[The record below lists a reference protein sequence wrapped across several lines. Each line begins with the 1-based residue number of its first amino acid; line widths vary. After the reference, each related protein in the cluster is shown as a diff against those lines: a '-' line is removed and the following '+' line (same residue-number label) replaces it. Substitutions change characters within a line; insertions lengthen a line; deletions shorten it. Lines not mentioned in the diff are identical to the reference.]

1 MSPYNHFFMA
11 PEVRVESLDALAEGL
26 TEEVRSAVAVLL
38 KAAAKVQGE
47 VLNDGNRDAG
57 MHEAFIAIDMLAE
70 DLAARVNSGL
80 ADRTREEAEAE
91 KYRLLAEGFELLQGK
106 RGRMHSAMIDR
117 GEGLVRLELKR
128 IFSLAEEGKVRLE
141 LMGDEHRLSGAVT
154 VETLDEVEVM
164 VQVDPETK
172 TVCFI
177 VNPGDLP
184 DSPQARLL
192 IAKEFKTVGAS
203 KDERKYKKLKKFA
216 PNQLLAQREAG
227 NITILNKSFGDE
239 NDRADEVLRL
249 CTAGEGVSFT
259 CLITEAD
266 ADAKIEI
273 YLTPGGQN

>member
-1 MSPYNHFFMA
+1 MP
-11 PEVRVESLDALAEGL
+11 PERTEETESLDRLGEGL
-26 TEEVRSAVAVLL
+26 PENVREEVRQLL
-38 KAAAKVQGE
+38 IEAARIQNE
-47 VLNDGNRDAG
+47 VLDDGNRGAG
-57 MHEAFIAIDMLAE
+57 MQEVFARLHMLVE
-70 DLAARVNSGL
+70 GLNDEVQRGL
-80 ADRTREEAEAE
+80 ADRAREEAEAE

-192 IAKEFKTVGAS
+192 IAKEFKAVGTS
-203 KDERKYKKLKKFA
+203 KDERKYKRLKKFD
-216 PNQLLAQREAG
+216 PNQLFAQRDAG
-227 NITILNKSFGDE
+227 NITILSKPFGEE
-239 NDRADEVLRL
+239 NARADEVLRL

-259 CLITEAD
+259 CLITEAETEAG
-266 ADAKIEI
+266 ADAKIET
-273 YLTPGGQN
+273 YLTPGGRN